1 MWEARNRRSSDR
13 RLEARLRSARPE
25 ADEAFVRTIAEA
37 VEPRGAPRAWSRV
50 AFAGAFT
57 TLLVGMFAS
66 FGGISY
72 AASGATSAVHTL
84 TKIAK
89 AQKVVVHHS
98 AAANQYHPGNEGQ
111 QAPASET
118 QGAQVQE
125 AQGVE
130 AAQSTLPFTGISLL
144 ATVLLGLTM
153 VSAGLALRRRERRK
167 AKAQS

>member
-1 MWEARNRRSSDR
+1 MWNRRSNER
-13 RLEARLRSARPE
+13 RLEARLRTARPE
-25 ADEAFVRTIAEA
+25 ADEELVRNI
-37 VEPRGAPRAWSRV
+37 VGSLEPRREPRAWSRV

-72 AASGATSAVHTL
+72 AASGATTAVHTL

-89 AQKVVVHHS
+89 AQKVVIHHS
-98 AAANQYHPGNEGQ
+98 AAANQYEPGDEGQ
-111 QAPASET
+111 QAPTSET
-118 QGAQVQE
+118 QGAQG

-130 AAQSTLPFTGISLL
+130 AASGTLPFTGISLL
-144 ATVLLGLTM
+144 VTVLLGLTM
-153 VSAGLALRRRERRK
+153 VSTGLALRRRERRK

>member
-1 MWEARNRRSSDR
+1 MWNRRSNDR
-13 RLEARLRSARPE
+13 RLEARLRTARPE
-25 ADEAFVRTIAEA
+25 ADEELVRNI
-37 VEPRGAPRAWSRV
+37 VGSLEPRREPRAWSRV

-72 AASGATSAVHTL
+72 AASGATTAVHTL

-98 AAANQYHPGNEGQ
+98 AAANQYEPGDEGQ
-111 QAPASET
+111 QAPTSET
-118 QGAQVQE
+118 QGAQG

-130 AAQSTLPFTGISLL
+130 AASGTLPFTGISLL
-144 ATVLLGLTM
+144 VTMLLGLTM
-153 VSAGLALRRRERRK
+153 VSTGLALRRRERRK

>member
-1 MWEARNRRSSDR
+1 MWNRRSNDR
-13 RLEARLRSARPE
+13 RLEARLRTARPE
-25 ADEAFVRTIAEA
+25 ADEELVRNI
-37 VEPRGAPRAWSRV
+37 VGSLEPRREPRAWSRV

-72 AASGATSAVHTL
+72 AASGATTAVHTL

-89 AQKVVVHHS
+89 AQKVVIHHS
-98 AAANQYHPGNEGQ
+98 AAANQYAPGDEGQ
-111 QAPASET
+111 QAPEETQGT
-118 QGAQVQE
+118 QGAQG

-130 AAQSTLPFTGISLL
+130 AASGTLPFTGISLL
-144 ATVLLGLTM
+144 VTVLLGLTM
-153 VSAGLALRRRERRK
+153 VSTGLVLRRRERRK

>member
-1 MWEARNRRSSDR
+1 MWNRRSNNR
-13 RLEARLRSARPE
+13 RLEARLRTARPE
-25 ADEAFVRTIAEA
+25 ADEELVRNI
-37 VEPRGAPRAWSRV
+37 VGSLEPRREPRAWSRV

-72 AASGATSAVHTL
+72 AASGATTAVHTL

-98 AAANQYHPGNEGQ
+98 AAANQYGPGDEGQ
-111 QAPASET
+111 QAPVSET
-118 QGAQVQE
+118 QGAQAQG

-144 ATVLLGLTM
+144 ATMLLGLAM

>member
-1 MWEARNRRSSDR
+1 
-13 RLEARLRSARPE
+13 
-25 ADEAFVRTIAEA
+25 
-37 VEPRGAPRAWSRV
+37 V

-72 AASGATSAVHTL
+72 AASGATTAVHTL

-98 AAANQYHPGNEGQ
+98 AAANQYEPGDEGQ
-111 QAPASET
+111 QAPTSET
-118 QGAQVQE
+118 QGAQG
-125 AQGVE
+125 AAGVE
-130 AAQSTLPFTGISLL
+130 AASGTLPFTGISLL

-153 VSAGLALRRRERRK
+153 VSTGLALRRRERRK

>member
-1 MWEARNRRSSDR
+1 MWNRRSNNR
-13 RLEARLRSARPE
+13 RLEARLRTARPE
-25 ADEAFVRTIAEA
+25 ADEELVRSIAGSL
-37 VEPRGAPRAWSRV
+37 EPRREPRAWSRV

-72 AASGATSAVHTL
+72 AASGATTAVHTL

-98 AAANQYHPGNEGQ
+98 AAANQYAPENQG
-111 QAPASET
+111 QAPVSET
-118 QGAQVQE
+118 QGAQAQG

-153 VSAGLALRRRERRK
+153 VSTGLALRRRERRK

>member
-1 MWEARNRRSSDR
+1 MWNRRSNDR
-13 RLEARLRSARPE
+13 RLEARLRTARPE
-25 ADEAFVRTIAEA
+25 ADEELVRNIVGSLQRRRE
-37 VEPRGAPRAWSRV
+37 PRAWSRV

-72 AASGATSAVHTL
+72 AASGATTAVHTL

-98 AAANQYHPGNEGQ
+98 AAANQYKPGDEDQ
-111 QAPASET
+111 QAPVSET
-118 QGAQVQE
+118 QGAEAQG

-130 AAQSTLPFTGISLL
+130 AASATLPFTGISLL
-144 ATVLLGLTM
+144 ATVLLGLIM
-153 VSAGLALRRRERRK
+153 VSTGLALRRRERRK

>member
-1 MWEARNRRSSDR
+1 MWNRRSNNR
-13 RLEARLRSARPE
+13 RLEARLRTARPE
-25 ADEAFVRTIAEA
+25 ADEELVRSIAGSL
-37 VEPRGAPRAWSRV
+37 EPRREPRAWSRV

-72 AASGATSAVHTL
+72 AASGATTAVHTL

-98 AAANQYHPGNEGQ
+98 AAADQYHPGNEGQ

-118 QGAQVQE
+118 QGAQAQG

-144 ATVLLGLTM
+144 VTVLLGLTM
-153 VSAGLALRRRERRK
+153 VSTGLALRRRERRK

>member
-1 MWEARNRRSSDR
+1 MGNVRARD
-13 RLEARLRSARPE
+13 
-25 ADEAFVRTIAEA
+25 
-37 VEPRGAPRAWSRV
+37 PRAHQSQV
-50 AFAGAFT
+50 TVLVVTAAALVLAACSGGAKAK
-57 TLLVGMFAS
+57 VS
-66 FGGISY
+66 
-72 AASGATSAVHTL
+72 AASGATTAVHTL

-98 AAANQYHPGNEGQ
+98 AAADQYHPGNEGQ

-118 QGAQVQE
+118 QGAQAQG

-153 VSAGLALRRRERRK
+153 VSTGLALCRRERRK

>member
-1 MWEARNRRSSDR
+1 MWNRRSNNR
-13 RLEARLRSARPE
+13 RLEARLRTARPE
-25 ADEAFVRTIAEA
+25 ADEELVRSIAGSL
-37 VEPRGAPRAWSRV
+37 EPRREPRAWSRV

-72 AASGATSAVHTL
+72 AASGATTAVHTL

-98 AAANQYHPGNEGQ
+98 AAANQYHPGDEGQ

-118 QGAQVQE
+118 QGAQGV
-125 AQGVE
+125 QGVE
-130 AAQSTLPFTGISLL
+130 AASGTLPFTGISLL

-153 VSAGLALRRRERRK
+153 VSTGLALRRRERRK

>member
-1 MWEARNRRSSDR
+1 MWNRRSNDR
-13 RLEARLRSARPE
+13 RLEARLRTARPE
-25 ADEAFVRTIAEA
+25 ADEELVRNI
-37 VEPRGAPRAWSRV
+37 VGSLEPRREPRAWSRV

-72 AASGATSAVHTL
+72 AASGATNAVHTL

-98 AAANQYHPGNEGQ
+98 AAANQYKPGDEGQ
-111 QAPASET
+111 QAPTSET
-118 QGAQVQE
+118 QGAQG

-130 AAQSTLPFTGISLL
+130 AASGTLPFTGISLL
-144 ATVLLGLTM
+144 VTVLLGLTM
-153 VSAGLALRRRERRK
+153 VSTGLALRRRERRK

>member
-1 MWEARNRRSSDR
+1 MWNRRSNDR
-13 RLEARLRSARPE
+13 RLEARLRTARPE
-25 ADEAFVRTIAEA
+25 ADEELVRNI
-37 VEPRGAPRAWSRV
+37 VGSLEPRREPRAWSRV

-57 TLLVGMFAS
+57 TLLLGMFAS

-72 AASGATSAVHTL
+72 AASGATTAVHTL

-98 AAANQYHPGNEGQ
+98 AAANQYKPGDEGQ
-111 QAPASET
+111 QAPTSDT
-118 QGAQVQE
+118 QGAQG

-130 AAQSTLPFTGISLL
+130 AASGTLPFTGISLL

-153 VSAGLALRRRERRK
+153 VSTGLALRRRERRK

>member
-1 MWEARNRRSSDR
+1 MWNRRSNNR
-13 RLEARLRSARPE
+13 RLEARLRTARPE
-25 ADEAFVRTIAEA
+25 ADEELVRSIAGSL
-37 VEPRGAPRAWSRV
+37 EPRREPRAWSRV

-72 AASGATSAVHTL
+72 AASGATTAVHTL

-98 AAANQYHPGNEGQ
+98 AAADQYHPGNEGQ

-118 QGAQVQE
+118 QGAQAQG

-144 ATVLLGLTM
+144 ATMLLGLAM
-153 VSAGLALRRRERRK
+153 VSTGLALRRRERRK

>member
-1 MWEARNRRSSDR
+1 MWNRRSNNR
-13 RLEARLRSARPE
+13 RLEARLRTARPE
-25 ADEAFVRTIAEA
+25 ADEELVRSI
-37 VEPRGAPRAWSRV
+37 VGSLEPRGEPRAWSRV

-66 FGGISY
+66 FGGIGY
-72 AASGATSAVHTL
+72 AASGATTAVHTL

-98 AAANQYHPGNEGQ
+98 AAANQYQPGDEGQ
-111 QAPASET
+111 QAPEET
-118 QGAQVQE
+118 QGTQGAE
-125 AQGVE
+125 AAQGVE
-130 AAQSTLPFTGISLL
+130 AASGTLPFTGISLL
-144 ATVLLGLTM
+144 ATMLLGLAM

>member
-25 ADEAFVRTIAEA
+25 ANDALVRTIAGA
-37 VEPRGAPRAWSRV
+37 VEPRRAPRAWSRV

-89 AQKVVVHHS
+89 AEKVVVHHS
-98 AAANQYHPGNEGQ
+98 SAVNQYASPREE

-118 QGAQVQE
+118 QGAE
-125 AQGVE
+125 AAQGVQ
-130 AAQSTLPFTGISLL
+130 A
-144 ATVLLGLTM
+144 
-153 VSAGLALRRRERRK
+153 VSALGAGNAARNNGCM
-167 AKAQS
+167 AKGKESPGETVVLGESEACPAGAPQ